1 MGFKMRYKNGICPI
15 CRKNQ
20 LRKKARN
27 FDGSIK
33 YGNTC
38 DSCHRNKYHK
48 YYGTYRYKK
57 HQKFNCE
64 VCGFI
69 PIDDFQL
76 EVHHMDG
83 NHKNDSNDNIQI
95 VCANCHK
102 LLTKQLFIEKLKRR
116 E

>member
-1 MGFKMRYKNGICPI
+1 MNIKTRYKNGICPI
-15 CRKNQ
+15 CEKNK
-20 LRKKARN
+20 LRKKAIN

-33 YGNTC
+33 YGNCCTK
-38 DSCHRNKYHK
+38 CHSA
-48 YYGTYRYKK
+48 RYKSHK
-57 HQKFNCE
+57 RPKFNCE

-69 PIDDFQL
+69 PVDDYQL
-76 EVHHMDG
+76 EIHHVDG
-83 NHKNDSNDNIQI
+83 NHKNDSNENIQV